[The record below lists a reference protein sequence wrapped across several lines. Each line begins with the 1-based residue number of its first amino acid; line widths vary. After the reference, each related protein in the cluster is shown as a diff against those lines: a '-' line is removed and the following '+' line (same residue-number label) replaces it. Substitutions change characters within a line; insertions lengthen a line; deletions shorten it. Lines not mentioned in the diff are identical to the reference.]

1 MKTPNTLPQINI
13 KGVNFIVDFR
23 LEEVRPVNAPFLA
36 IYFDDLDEQFKKQIR
51 GIRAERGPNAYIKG
65 LDN

>member
-1 MKTPNTLPQINI
+1 MAALPQISI
-13 KGVNFIVDFR
+13 SGVNFFVDFR
-23 LEEVRPVNAPFLA
+23 LEEIRPVNAPFLC
-36 IYFDDLDEQFKKQIR
+36 IYFDDLDEQYKKKIR